1 MQFGRKDV
9 IGAACAVVSIGL
21 VAWLA
26 QDSLARADCR
36 DLLRWSDFASVEGD
50 VEDAGLDA
58 LKSRLETGQGSE
70 AEQACVARVGPP
82 F

>member
-26 QDSLARADCR
+26 HESLASADCR
-36 DLLRWSDFASVEGD
+36 DLLRWHDFASVEGD
-50 VEDAGLDA
+50 VADPELEA

-70 AEQACVARVGPP
+70 AEKACVGRVGLP